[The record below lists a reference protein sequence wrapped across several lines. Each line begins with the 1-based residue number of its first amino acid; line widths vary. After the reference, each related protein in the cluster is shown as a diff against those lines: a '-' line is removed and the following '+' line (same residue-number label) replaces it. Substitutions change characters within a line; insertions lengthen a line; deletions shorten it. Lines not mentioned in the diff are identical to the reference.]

1 MGFFENLAGGFAVAL
16 SASNLFYCALGAI
29 LGTAIGVLPGL
40 GPPAT
45 IALLLPVTFRME
57 PVSAVIMLAGIF
69 YGAMYG
75 GSTTSILLNIPGEAA
90 SVITCLDGYK
100 MARNGRAG
108 AALGISALGSFIAGT
123 LAVLGVSIMAPTL
136 ASFALKFGPPEYF
149 CLVFLGL
156 MMAIYLSEESVLKGL
171 MMGVLGLLLGTI
183 GLDPVDGTPRFTL
196 GVSRLTDGIDFVVM
210 VMGLF
215 GLAEILCNLE
225 APENREV
232 FKTALK
238 GLLPTRQD
246 WRQCWAP
253 VLRGSV
259 LGFFIGVLPGGGA
272 IISSFA
278 AYAVEKRLSKHP
290 EQFGK
295 GAIEG
300 VAAPEAANNA
310 ASTSS
315 FIPLLTL
322 GIPGNASIAMIFVA
336 LMIHG
341 IRPGPLLLQEH
352 PNLFWGVIASM
363 YIGNVLLLG
372 LNLPLIGFWVRMLKV
387 PYRYLAVVVVVVC
400 VIGAYSVNNS
410 AWDVGMMVFFGVMGY
425 LLRKFAFPASPFIL
439 AMILGPMLE
448 KTLQQSLIASG
459 GDFMTFLNR
468 PISASLLLGR
478 GVPHADAAGQEDM
491 EETIN
496 RQTKGEQ
503 YETQMLIGNHFG
515 SLHPLRTSL
524 LGDGRRGKVA
534 FPADHD
540 LHRFR
545 PGGRDGH
552 AGAAPLRRDEKD
564 PGRRHAGGQHGRAPT
579 RSLP

>member
-1 MGFFENLAGGFAVAL
+1 MDFFANLSSGFQIAL
-16 SASNLFYCALGAI
+16 SASNLLYCALGAI

-45 IALLLPVTFRME
+45 IALLLPVTLRME

-69 YGAMYG
+69 CGAMYG

-90 SVITCLDGYK
+90 SVVTALDGYK

-123 LAVLGVSIMAPTL
+123 LSVLGISLLAPTL

-183 GLDPVDGTPRFTL
+183 GLDPVNGTERFTFGL
-196 GVSRLTDGIDFVVM
+196 TRLTDGVDFVVM

-225 APENREV
+225 APENREI

-238 GLLPTRQD
+238 GLLPTLAD
-246 WRQCWAP
+246 WRVCGPA
-253 VLRGSV
+253 VFRGSL

-278 AYAVEKRLSKHP
+278 AYAVEKRLSRHP
-290 EQFGK
+290 ERFGK

-300 VAAPEAANNA
+300 VAAPESANNA

-352 PNLFWGVIASM
+352 PEIFWGVIASM
-363 YIGNVLLLG
+363 YVGNAMLLG

-387 PYRYLAVVVVVVC
+387 PYRYLAVIVVVVC
-400 VIGAYSVNNS
+400 VIGAYSVNSS
-410 AWDVGMMVFFGVMGY
+410 AWDVGVMAFFGVMGY
-425 LLRKFAFPASPFIL
+425 LLRKFAFPAAPFIL

-459 GDFMTFLNR
+459 GDLMTFLQR
-468 PISASLLLGR
+468 PISATLLTVAVLLMLT
-478 GVPHADAAGQEDM
+478 PLL
-491 EETIN
+491 
-496 RQTKGEQ
+496 KG
-503 YETQMLIGNHFG
+503 LWKKSRSGHN
-515 SLHPLRTSL
+515 
-524 LGDGRRGKVA
+524 
-534 FPADHD
+534 
-540 LHRFR
+540 
-545 PGGRDGH
+545 GG
-552 AGAAPLRRDEKD
+552 
-564 PGRRHAGGQHGRAPT
+564 
-579 RSLP
+579 

>member
-1 MGFFENLAGGFAVAL
+1 M
-16 SASNLFYCALGAI
+16 YCALGAI

-45 IALLLPVTFRME
+45 IALLLPVTLRME

-69 YGAMYG
+69 CGAMYG

-90 SVITCLDGYK
+90 SVVTCLDGYK

-123 LAVLGVSIMAPTL
+123 LSVLGISILAPTL

-156 MMAIYLSEESVLKGL
+156 MMAIYLSEESILKGL
-171 MMGVLGLLLGTI
+171 MMGVLGLLLGTV
-183 GLDPVDGTPRFTL
+183 GLDPVSGTERFTFGL
-196 GVSRLTDGIDFVVM
+196 TRLTDGVDFVVM

-225 APENREV
+225 EPENREI

-238 GLLPTRQD
+238 GLLPTLED
-246 WRQCWAP
+246 WRLCWAS
-253 VLRGSV
+253 VLRGSA

-290 EQFGK
+290 ERFGK

-300 VAAPEAANNA
+300 VAAPESANNA

-352 PNLFWGVIASM
+352 PDIFWGVIASL
-363 YIGNVLLLG
+363 YIGNVMLLG
-372 LNLPLIGFWVRMLKV
+372 LNLPLISFWVRMLKV
-387 PYRYLAVVVVVVC
+387 PYRYLAVLVVVVC
-400 VIGAYSVNNS
+400 IIGAYSVNSS
-410 AWDVGMMVFFGVMGY
+410 AWDVGVMVIFGVMGY
-425 LLRKFAFPASPFIL
+425 LLRKFAFPAAPFIL
-439 AMILGPMLE
+439 AIILGPMLE
-448 KTLQQSLIASG
+448 KTLQQSLIGSG
-459 GDFMTFLNR
+459 GDPMTFLER
-468 PISASLLLGR
+468 PISASLLA
-478 GVPHADAAGQEDM
+478 VAALL
-491 EETIN
+491 
-496 RQTKGEQ
+496 
-503 YETQMLIGNHFG
+503 MLT
-515 SLHPLRTSL
+515 PLVKELWKKRHSSSSWQ
-524 LGDGRRGKVA
+524 GDR
-534 FPADHD
+534 
-540 LHRFR
+540 
-545 PGGRDGH
+545 
-552 AGAAPLRRDEKD
+552 
-564 PGRRHAGGQHGRAPT
+564 
-579 RSLP
+579 

>member
-1 MGFFENLAGGFAVAL
+1 MDFFQNLAGGFAVAL
-16 SASNLFYCALGAI
+16 SASNLFYCAIGAI

-45 IALLLPVTFRME
+45 IALLLPVTFKMD
-57 PVSAVIMLAGIF
+57 PVSAVIMLSGIF

-90 SVITCLDGYK
+90 SVVTCLDGYK

-108 AALGISALGSFIAGT
+108 AALGISALGSFIAGS
-123 LAVLGVSIMAPTL
+123 LALLGVSILAPTL

-149 CLVFLGL
+149 CLVLLGL

-171 MMGVLGLLLGTI
+171 MMGLLGLLLGAI
-183 GLDPVDGTPRFTL
+183 GLDPVSGSQRFTF

-225 APENREV
+225 TPENREI

-246 WRQCWAP
+246 WRQCWAS
-253 VLRGSV
+253 VMRGSI

-290 EQFGK
+290 ERFGS

-363 YIGNVLLLG
+363 YIGNVMLLG

-387 PYRYLAVVVVVVC
+387 PYRYLAVVVVVIC

-410 AWDVGMMVFFGVMGY
+410 TWDVGVMVFFGVVGY

-459 GDFMTFLNR
+459 GDFLTFLTR
-468 PISASLLLGR
+468 PISASLL
-478 GVPHADAAGQEDM
+478 VAASF
-491 EETIN
+491 
-496 RQTKGEQ
+496 
-503 YETQMLIGNHFG
+503 LI
-515 SLHPLRTSL
+515 LT
-524 LGDGRRGKVA
+524 
-534 FPADHD
+534 PA
-540 LHRFR
+540 
-545 PGGRDGH
+545 
-552 AGAAPLRRDEKD
+552 AK
-564 PGRRHAGGQHGRAPT
+564 QIWKKY
-579 RSLP
+579 RSLQGG

>member
-1 MGFFENLAGGFAVAL
+1 MGFFENLANGFVVAL

-90 SVITCLDGYK
+90 SVVTCLDGYK
-100 MARNGRAG
+100 MARNGQAG
-108 AALGISALGSFIAGT
+108 KALGISAMGSFIAGT
-123 LAVLGVSIMAPTL
+123 LGVLGVSVMAPTL
-136 ASFALKFGPPEYF
+136 ASFALKFGPPEYC

-171 MMGVLGLLLGTI
+171 MMGVLGLLLGTV
-183 GLDPVDGTPRFTL
+183 GLDPVDGTPRFTMGFNRL
-196 GVSRLTDGIDFVVM
+196 MDGVDFVVM
-210 VMGLF
+210 AMGLF
-215 GLAEILCNLE
+215 GIAEILCNLE

-238 GLLPTRQD
+238 GLLPTLED
-246 WRQCWAP
+246 WRLCWAS

-259 LGFFIGVLPGGGA
+259 LGFFVGVLPGGGA

-278 AYAVEKRLSKHP
+278 AYAVEKRLSRHP
-290 EQFGK
+290 ERFGR

-363 YIGNVLLLG
+363 YIGNALLLA
-372 LNLPLIGFWVRMLKV
+372 LNLPLINFWVRMLKV

-410 AWDVGMMVFFGVMGY
+410 AWDVGMMVFFGIFGY

-459 GDFMTFLNR
+459 GQFMTFLNR
-468 PISASLLLGR
+468 PISAALLS
-478 GVPHADAAGQEDM
+478 AAGLL
-491 EETIN
+491 
-496 RQTKGEQ
+496 
-503 YETQMLIGNHFG
+503 MLT
-515 SLHPLRTSL
+515 PLVKAVWKKR
-524 LGDGRRGKVA
+524 K
-534 FPADHD
+534 
-540 LHRFR
+540 
-545 PGGRDGH
+545 
-552 AGAAPLRRDEKD
+552 K
-564 PGRRHAGGQHGRAPT
+564 
-579 RSLP
+579 